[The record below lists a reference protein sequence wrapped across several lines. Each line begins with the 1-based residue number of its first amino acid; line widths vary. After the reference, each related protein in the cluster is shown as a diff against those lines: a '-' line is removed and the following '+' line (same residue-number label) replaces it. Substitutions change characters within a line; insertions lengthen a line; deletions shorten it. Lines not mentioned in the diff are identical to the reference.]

1 MKKLHGTPDSIIRL
15 NIGGHYFTTSK
26 TTLSSDANSML
37 AAMFSGVHKLSK
49 CDNGMYFIDADGTHF
64 QWILN
69 YLRGRISSVKDLPK
83 DEGVLNWL
91 KAESDFYQLSGLSKL
106 LKEASPQEQTTLSQ
120 DWIDDYFCGC
130 VSKSNM
136 NFSNMNLKNISFENI
151 TFCHNA
157 TFENISLVGASFK
170 NCLFKED
177 VTLNFSHADLK
188 DCDFTYTKEEDES
201 NYSAKELIEG
211 KYHGLEFEDAINLDK
226 IKADFDV
233 LKLIVEGGVTPFYP

>member
-1 MKKLHGTPDSIIRL
+1 MKKLHGTLDSIIRL
-15 NIGGHYFTTSK
+15 NIGGHHFTTSK

-83 DEGVLNWL
+83 DKGVLNWL
-91 KAESDFYQLSGLSKL
+91 KAECDFYQLSGLSKL
-106 LKEASPQEQTTLSQ
+106 LKEASPQEKTTLSQ
-120 DWIDDYFCGC
+120 NWVDDYFFSY
-130 VSKSNM
+130 VSKSEM

-151 TFCHNA
+151 TFHHNA
-157 TFENISLVGASFK
+157 TFENSSLVGGSFK
-170 NCLFKED
+170 NCLFKRG
-177 VTLNFSHADLK
+177 VTLNFSNADLK
-188 DCDFTYTKEEDES
+188 DCDFTYTREEDDLYY
-201 NYSAKELIEG
+201 NARELIEG
-211 KYHGLEFEDAINLDK
+211 KHHGLEFEDAINLDK

>member
-15 NIGGHYFTTSK
+15 NIGGHHFTTSK

-83 DEGVLNWL
+83 DKGVLNCL
-91 KAESDFYQLSGLSKL
+91 KAECDFYQLSGLSRL
-106 LKEASPQEQTTLSQ
+106 LKEASPQEKTTLSQ
-120 DWIDDYFCGC
+120 NWVDDYFFSY
-130 VSKSNM
+130 VSKSEM

-151 TFCHNA
+151 TFHHNA
-157 TFENISLVGASFK
+157 TFENSSLVGASFK
-170 NCLFKED
+170 NCLFKRG
-177 VTLNFSHADLK
+177 VTLNFSNADLK
-188 DCDFTYTKEEDES
+188 DCDFTYTREEDDLYY
-201 NYSAKELIEG
+201 NARELIEG
-211 KYHGLEFEDAINLDK
+211 KHHGLEFEDAINLDK

>member
-1 MKKLHGTPDSIIRL
+1 MKKLHDTPDSIIRL
-15 NIGGHYFTTSK
+15 NIGGHYFTTSR

-49 CDNGMYFIDADGTHF
+49 CDNRMYFIDADGTHF

-83 DEGVLNWL
+83 DEGVLKWL
-91 KAESDFYQLSGLSKL
+91 EAESDFYQLSGLSKL
-106 LKEASPQEQTTLSQ
+106 LKEASPQEQMTLSQ
-120 DWIDDYFCGC
+120 NWVDDYFSGY
-130 VSKSNM
+130 VSKSEM
-136 NFSNMNLKNISFENI
+136 NFSNMNLKNVSFENI
-151 TFCHNA
+151 TFYHNV
-157 TFENISLVGASFK
+157 TFENSSLVGVSFK
-170 NCLFKED
+170 NCLFRRG

-188 DCDFTYTKEEDES
+188 DCDFTYTREQDDF
-201 NYSAKELIEG
+201 NYNAKQLIEG
-211 KYHGLEFEDAINLDK
+211 KHHVLEFEDAVNLDK

>member
-15 NIGGHYFTTSK
+15 NIGGHHFTTSK

-83 DEGVLNWL
+83 DKGVLNWL
-91 KAESDFYQLSGLSKL
+91 KAECDFYQLSGLSRL
-106 LKEASPQEQTTLSQ
+106 LKEASPQEKTTLSQ
-120 DWIDDYFCGC
+120 NWVDDYFFSY
-130 VSKSNM
+130 VSKSEM

-151 TFCHNA
+151 TFHHNA
-157 TFENISLVGASFK
+157 TFENSSLVGASFK
-170 NCLFKED
+170 NCLFKRG
-177 VTLNFSHADLK
+177 VTLNFSNTDLK
-188 DCDFTYTKEEDES
+188 DCDFTYTREEDDLYY
-201 NYSAKELIEG
+201 NARELIEG
-211 KYHGLEFEDAINLDK
+211 KHHGLEFEDAINLDK